1 MYCNLFD
8 SVRNNPLD
16 SIQTEGFFYH
26 SILSGY
32 HPTLALNQIVD
43 TAAIRQLCATHSEFG
58 EMIEQGA
65 IRVSL
70 FGKFRSV
77 DEYLSS
83 HLEPIAGRSRN
94 PFIFSSL
101 PFLYSGEYS
110 DAEIQQIYNAM
121 LNVIQ
126 GNSFAVDRGIF
137 ANPQHHDQIEAYL
150 RNVCN
155 ISKKLD
161 GKYLLPKPPRGPS
174 SSLSRRF
181 EDTLSRVADFHRDT
195 PISPAALELREL
207 IHNFRKLNQLSPD
220 GSMDFT
226 APPLD
231 SRSFLY
237 ANVSKLVGSLPQEA
251 EEVKAIIDLC
261 YNERVAA
268 SIDDGEPDLMI
279 MDPRFS
285 SLDHYSSSRTM
296 DSQSHIVSALDSL
309 SAAPAPIMSWE
320 MLKELYTLSQI
331 RSRENPTA
339 AWCEILARCS
349 EEVGLP
355 SFEPGPGISEQAVCF
370 SDDLLRQSNDLP
382 GFAEAFPAERLTS
395 ITCCCVE
402 VTSQNIRDII
412 SGTGRVNNGSLKSD
426 YADGGK

>member
-32 HPTLALNQIVD
+32 HPTLALNQILD
-43 TAAIRQLCATHSEFG
+43 TTAIRQLASMRPEFG
-58 EMIEQGA
+58 ELIEQGA

-70 FGKFRSV
+70 FGTFRSV
-77 DEYLSS
+77 DDYLTS

-110 DAEIQQIYNAM
+110 DADIQRIYNAM
-121 LNVIQ
+121 LNVIH
-126 GNSFAVDRGIF
+126 GNSFAADSGIF
-137 ANPQHHDQIEAYL
+137 ANPQHHDLIEAYL
-150 RNVCN
+150 RNVRN
-155 ISKKLD
+155 LSKKLD
-161 GKYLLPKPPRGPS
+161 GKYLIPKPSYGPS

-181 EDTLSRVADFHRDT
+181 EDTISRVAAFHKDT
-195 PISPAALELREL
+195 AISPATLELREL
-207 IHNFRKLNQLSPD
+207 IRNFRAHSHLAPD

-226 APPLD
+226 NRALD

-237 ANVSKLVGSLPQEA
+237 ANVSNIVGSLPQET
-251 EEVKAIIDLC
+251 EEVKALIDLC
-261 YNERVAA
+261 YNERVAE
-268 SIDDGEPDLMI
+268 SIQDGEPDLMI

-285 SLDHYSSSRTM
+285 SLDHYSASRTM

-309 SAAPAPIMSWE
+309 SPVTAPMMSWE
-320 MLKELYTLSQI
+320 MLKEVYTLSQI
-331 RSRENPTA
+331 RSRENPTT
-339 AWCEILARCS
+339 AWCDILARSS

-355 SFEPGPGISEQAVCF
+355 AFDPGPGISEQAVCF
-370 SDDLLRQSNDLP
+370 NADLLQNSIDLP
-382 GFAEAFPAERLTS
+382 GYEKAFPEEQLTS
-395 ITCCCVE
+395 ITYCCVE
-402 VTSQNIRDII
+402 VTSRNIDSIT
-412 SGTGRVNNGSLKSD
+412 SGTTRVNNGSLKSD
-426 YADGGK
+426 YAEGGK